1 VERPHDI
8 PLSPGAERLVHV
20 HLLDDYTGLLE
31 LGMRHVFQR
40 HGDTWLSFNV
50 TAAVIRPK
58 PRTQLRLL
66 VHIRATG
73 PDNQF
78 DLALV
83 VNPHEG
89 RQFQDVQPLLLL
101 SYSTL
106 TVISFFFSCPSL
118 RHASFCCF
126 F

>member
-1 VERPHDI
+1 M
-8 PLSPGAERLVHV
+8 HV
-20 HLLDDYTGLLE
+20 HLLDERTGLLE
-31 LGMRHVFQR
+31 LGVRHVFQR

-50 TAAVIRPK
+50 TAAVMRPR

-73 PDNQF
+73 PHNQF

-89 RQFQDVQPLLLL
+89 RQFQDMQPLLLL
-101 SYSTL
+101 SYYSL
-106 TVISFFFSCPSL
+106 TVISCFLSSPSL
-118 RHASFCCF
+118 HYVKCIRIYRFLRGIQLKQ
-126 F
+126 